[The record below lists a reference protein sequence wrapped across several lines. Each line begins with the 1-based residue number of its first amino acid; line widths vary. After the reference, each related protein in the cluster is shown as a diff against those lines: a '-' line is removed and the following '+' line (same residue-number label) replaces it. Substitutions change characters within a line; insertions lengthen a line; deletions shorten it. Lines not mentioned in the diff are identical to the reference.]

1 MIYEVGDDVH
11 GDGDGDGDDMHGY
24 GSEDVHRGPG
34 QVARVVVRRCLLD
47 LLLCLVSAS
56 RLLQEKNTQ
65 Y

>member
-11 GDGDGDGDDMHGY
+11 GDGDGDDMHGY

-34 QVARVVVRRCLLD
+34 QVARVVVCRCLLD